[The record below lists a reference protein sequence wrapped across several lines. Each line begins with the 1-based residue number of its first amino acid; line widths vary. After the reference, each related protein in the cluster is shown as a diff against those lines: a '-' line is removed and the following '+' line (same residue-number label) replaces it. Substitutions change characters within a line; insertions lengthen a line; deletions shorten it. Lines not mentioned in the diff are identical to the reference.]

1 MEEEYDVFFKYKLT
15 KYVLIPIIKKLKK
28 KDIKWNINEY
38 IEDQFNDTFVY
49 EKNTTINDIDN
60 DITTKWI
67 IINSLVEQTQSIIDG
82 NEKLAYEIWKL
93 LKESF
98 TKSKEQ
104 RKIELTKKIENLK
117 FDNKDISIFIAN
129 LQNLFNEIAKI
140 DSEISDSSKIGIL
153 NRCLP
158 ENLRWINVFQF
169 STWNDCS
176 KYVKRVIP
184 EINLS
189 NIKKSII
196 SSN

>member
-1 MEEEYDVFFKYKLT
+1 MLYLLNINKLT

-28 KDIKWNINEY
+28 KDIKGNINEY
-38 IEDQFNDTFVY
+38 IEDQFDDTFVY

-67 IINSLVEQTQSIIDG
+67 IINSLGEQTQSIIEG
-82 NEKLAYEIWKL
+82 NEKSAYEIWKL

-129 LQNLFNEIAKI
+129 FQNLFNEIAKF
-140 DSEISDSSKIGIL
+140 DSEISDSSKIG
-153 NRCLP
+153 N
-158 ENLRWINVFQF
+158 
-169 STWNDCS
+169 
-176 KYVKRVIP
+176 
-184 EINLS
+184 
-189 NIKKSII
+189 
-196 SSN
+196 

>member
-1 MEEEYDVFFKYKLT
+1 MLYLLNINKLT

-67 IINSLVEQTQSIIDG
+67 IINSLGEYTQSIIEG
-82 NEKLAYEIWKL
+82 NEKSAYEIWKL